1 MVDYD
6 LVKVEDA
13 KKSVDELELKENFY
27 KYCKNKSKESDEF
40 KIFIN

>member
-13 KKSVDELELKENFY
+13 KKSVNELELKENFY
-27 KYCKNKSKESDEF
+27 KYCKNKPKESDDLR
-40 KIFIN
+40 IFIN